1 MTAIAAGEG
10 EQQGQRTA
18 LRQLLP
24 HLWPAG
30 DWDLRVRVMLA
41 IGCLVAAKVAN
52 VYVPIFFK
60 GMVDGLSIK
69 AAGAITFPIA
79 MLLAYGGARVLSQ
92 SFAELRDGVFAK
104 VAQRAIRRVA
114 LRTFI
119 HLHRLS
125 LRFHLERQT
134 GGLSRVIERGTTGI
148 EYFLF
153 FVLFNVVPTLL
164 EIALVCGI
172 LWGFYNFW
180 FALVT
185 LVTIVGYVWYTLT
198 VTEWRLK
205 YRRRMNEADEDANT
219 KAIDSLLNYET

>member
-1 MTAIAAGEG
+1 RPIHWRRWHDGHCGNPSGASGPAHRPAAAAAASVAGGRLGPAGARRAGDRLPGGGQGRQRVCADLLQGHGRRAVDQSRRRDHLSHRHAAG
-10 EQQGQRTA
+10 
-18 LRQLLP
+18 
-24 HLWPAG
+24 LWRRPRA
-30 DWDLRVRVMLA
+30 V
-41 IGCLVAAKVAN
+41 
-52 VYVPIFFK
+52 
-60 GMVDGLSIK
+60 
-69 AAGAITFPIA
+69 
-79 MLLAYGGARVLSQ
+79 
-92 SFAELRDGVFAK
+92 AELRGIARRSLREG
-104 VAQRAIRRVA
+104 RAARHPPRGA
-114 LRTFI
+114 A

-198 VTEWRLK
+198 ITEWRLK
-205 YRRRMNEADEDANT
+205 YRRRMNEA
-219 KAIDSLLNYET
+219 

>member
-1 MTAIAAGEG
+1 VDPLPAKPGL
-10 EQQGQRTA
+10 A
-18 LRQLLP
+18 LVLP
-24 HLWPAG
+24 VG
-30 DWDLRVRVMLA
+30 
-41 IGCLVAAKVAN
+41 
-52 VYVPIFFK
+52 
-60 GMVDGLSIK
+60 
-69 AAGAITFPIA
+69 

-92 SFAELRDGVFAK
+92 TFAELRDGVFAK

-134 GGLSRVIERGTTGI
+134 GGLSRVIERGTNGI

-153 FVLFNVVPTLL
+153 FVLFHVVPTLL
-164 EIALVCGI
+164 EITPLCRI

-185 LVTIVGYVWYTLT
+185 LVTIIGYVWYTLT

-205 YRRRMNEADEDANT
+205 YRRRMNEADEEANT
-219 KAIDSLLNYET
+219 KA